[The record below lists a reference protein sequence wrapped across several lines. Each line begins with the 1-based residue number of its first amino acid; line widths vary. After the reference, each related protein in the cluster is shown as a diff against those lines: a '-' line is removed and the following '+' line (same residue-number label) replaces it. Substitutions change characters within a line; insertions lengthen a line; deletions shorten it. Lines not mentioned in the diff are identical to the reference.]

1 MLVGACNRRKAC
13 AKDSQ
18 RCSRSDDGNG
28 FALTRRRVLVAED
41 NLFIALNLTRLLRTH
56 GLEIVGPVAT
66 VKEAL
71 AVISAHKRIDAAALD
86 VNLRGE
92 TAYRVADAL
101 RAKNVPTIFMT
112 GYDDRAIDPG
122 YTNVPYLVKP
132 VAVERLIQAIFR
144 R

>member
-1 MLVGACNRRKAC
+1 M
-13 AKDSQ
+13 
-18 RCSRSDDGNG
+18 
-28 FALTRRRVLVAED
+28 TRRRVLVAED

-71 AVISAHKRIDAAALD
+71 AVVSAYKRIDAAALD
-86 VNLRGE
+86 VNLSGE
-92 TAYRVADAL
+92 TAYPVADAL

-112 GYDDRAIDPG
+112 GYDDRAIDPA
-122 YTNVPYLVKP
+122 YANVPYLVKP